1 MGRAMRALAILFL
14 VPGFSLGLVAGVTH
28 VVGPI
33 DTVPA
38 QQTSLVWSNRIFP
51 TRADLETWLVSRGS
65 NYELW
70 AARHPDAARH
80 FEDPSSQSL
89 ATGSSLQSS
98 TPHVRSIKALLI
110 AAGSF
115 AALLAMLT
123 LARFVRSARFLLDPP
138 SIRLPLRGPPPMA
151 ARAAVRARVRDR
163 VPRPARPAM
172 IEGGVHV
179 DWREGWSGL
188 LRVTRVT
195 ADRAT
200 EAATFNSRMVRH
212 HLPRVAFY
220 AVAVIL
226 SFAIGAWLSIYLQ

>member
-1 MGRAMRALAILFL
+1 MSRAMRALAILFL

-33 DTVPA
+33 DTVSS
-38 QQTSLVWSNRIFP
+38 QQTSLVWSDRIFP
-51 TRADLETWLVSRGS
+51 TRGDFETWLVSRGS
-65 NYELW
+65 SYELW
-70 AARHPDAARH
+70 AARHPAAARH
-80 FEDPSSQSL
+80 FEDRSTQDL

-98 TPHVRSIKALLI
+98 TPHVRSMKALLI

-115 AALLAMLT
+115 AALLAMLA
-123 LARFVRSARFLLDPP
+123 LASFVRSARFLLDPP
-138 SIRLPLRGPPPMA
+138 NIGLRFRRPPLRAGAP
-151 ARAAVRARVRDR
+151 VRARVRER
-163 VPRPARPAM
+163 VPRPPRPAL

-188 LRVTRVT
+188 VRVTRVT

-200 EAATFNSRMVRH
+200 EAATFNSRVVRH

-220 AVAVIL
+220 AVAVVL
-226 SFAIGAWLSIYLQ
+226 SFAMGAWLAVYLH

>member
-1 MGRAMRALAILFL
+1 MRALAILFL

-33 DTVPA
+33 DTASA

-70 AARHPDAARH
+70 AARHPAAARH
-80 FEDPSSQSL
+80 FEDRSSQSL

-98 TPHVRSIKALLI
+98 TPHVRSLKALLI

-138 SIRLPLRGPPPMA
+138 RIGLRFRGPPPMA
-151 ARAAVRARVRDR
+151 ARAALRPRFRERAL
-163 VPRPARPAM
+163 RPAGPAM

-188 LRVTRVT
+188 RRVTRVT
-195 ADRAT
+195 ADRT
-200 EAATFNSRMVRH
+200 IGAATFNSRMVRH

-220 AVAVIL
+220 AVAIVL
-226 SFAIGAWLSIYLQ
+226 SFAVGAWIAIYLQ

>member
-1 MGRAMRALAILFL
+1 MRALAILFL

-28 VVGPI
+28 IVGPI

-51 TRADLETWLVSRGS
+51 TRADLETWLVARGS
-65 NYELW
+65 NHVLW
-70 AARHPDAARH
+70 AARHPAAASH
-80 FEDPSSQSL
+80 FENRATQSL

-138 SIRLPLRGPPPMA
+138 RIGLRFRGPPPMA
-151 ARAAVRARVRDR
+151 ARAAVRARVRER
-163 VPRPARPAM
+163 VLRPVRPAM

-188 LRVTRVT
+188 RRVTRVT

-200 EAATFNSRMVRH
+200 EAATFNSRIVRH

-220 AVAVIL
+220 GVAVVL
-226 SFAIGAWLSIYLQ
+226 SFAIGAFLSIYLH